1 MYAHVG
7 TDPRARIWLTWAV
20 RRCHDTVGASE
31 RPPLSAPVPGARGAV
46 AVCVG
51 ERVALPLVLEGQP
64 LFTVRYRLVPAVLGT
79 EEHTA
84 KIGSDTAAVW
94 WERFGLSSGVG
105 AAGASSALVL
115 PSLLTPGTYTVT
127 LLGVRDALGC
137 ETSYA
142 RITMAANV
150 HPDSLRLCSCV
161 HVCVSWV
168 YTGEVGWVTCRQ

>member
-1 MYAHVG
+1 MTQWVHLSDRHYQHQSLVPA
-7 TDPRARIWLTWAV
+7 ARFRFPV
-20 RRCHDTVGASE
+20 RVV
-31 RPPLSAPVPGARGAV
+31 PAPRGAWADGLHTV